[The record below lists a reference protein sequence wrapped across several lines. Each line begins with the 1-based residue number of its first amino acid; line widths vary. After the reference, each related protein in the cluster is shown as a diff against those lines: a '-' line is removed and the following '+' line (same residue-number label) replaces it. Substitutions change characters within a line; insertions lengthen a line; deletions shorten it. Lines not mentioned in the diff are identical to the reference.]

1 MSFLLGF
8 IGVVVIDDVVVKA
21 GASVV
26 LIVVAIGVVGVV
38 VLEEITLVFVDVVLG
53 ERALYIFIYF
63 FQFYFKV

>member
-1 MSFLLGF
+1 MSFLLAF

-21 GASVV
+21 GASV
-26 LIVVAIGVVGVV
+26 VVAIGVVGVV